1 MPIQLPAREH
11 ISHPL
16 TSHVL
21 SRLNLSPGFNYP
33 SIINSRIFVSKFQ
46 DSPSPFS
53 ASEVSAVGLIGKVF
67 LKIIE
72 SYLQDYSPSS
82 LSDLDKILVSR
93 LSSTGC
99 DEIVT
104 SFLDS
109 FPTSSVY
116 LDQSAA
122 SDYLLAPSKN
132 ASKRHSLYKSI
143 LLTFLADANPAIREN
158 DGVFTSPEFRTAP
171 LYMPF
176 LSVIEDSFSS
186 QSGHTIGDAS
196 LLDLLRAPS
205 TAHPNSI
212 HDQLDYI
219 RQNWSTL
226 LGEDILND
234 LLRALDRIN
243 EEHKPSW
250 IGPDKTGS
258 QFNFTLASYI
268 TDSDTVHFSKDLDW
282 MPNVILLAKNTFVW
296 LDQLSKKYHSEIH
309 RLDQIPDQELE
320 TLSQWGITGLW
331 LIGIWQ
337 RSPASQKIKQM
348 CGNPDA
354 VPSAY
359 SIFDYAIADTL
370 GGESAF
376 NNLSSRAQSFNI
388 RLAADMVPNH
398 MGISSKWVIEHP
410 ERFLGLDQ
418 PPFPSYSFNGP
429 DLSDDAQ
436 VGIFLEDH
444 YFDKSDASIV
454 FKRVDNL
461 DGSSMYIYHG
471 NDGTSLPWNDTAQL
485 DFLQQEVREAVIQTV
500 LHVARNFP
508 IIRFDAAM
516 TLAKKHFQR
525 LWFPEPGT
533 GGAIPTRTDFGLTK
547 SQFDQIMTDEF
558 WREVVDRVAS
568 EAPGTLLLAEAFWM
582 MEGYF
587 VRTLGMHRVY
597 NSAFMHM
604 FRNEDN
610 ADYRNLIKKT
620 LEFDPEILKRYV
632 NFMSNPDEDTAI
644 SQFGSDGKY
653 FGVCIMMATL
663 PGLPMF
669 GHGQIEG
676 YSEKYGMEYQ
686 RAYYN
691 EQPNQNLIDRHR
703 HEVFPL
709 LYKRYLFAE
718 AENFVLYDFVLD
730 NGTVNQDVFAH
741 SNQARGESALILY
754 HNKWSSTHGVISRS
768 TEINGESRSL
778 SESLGLL
785 NSDASFILFREHI
798 SGLEYI
804 RSSADFR
811 KNGLRIDLGAYQYQV
826 FIDFKEV
833 AEPSGDFSLL
843 NSSLQGNGSPDLQ
856 EKLLETRLS
865 PLLKALDE
873 LVSICISGY
882 LPTISSSVAQNN
894 ERSGEDPLDLEDR
907 FSQSLSSFASILAR
921 LHPEASDFP
930 TDYQELISSKLT
942 ALNNCYE
949 YKVIKNNEGNHVL
962 YTLLFWVIFS
972 ELIELI
978 PRSLLLDIFRLSST
992 QPYTNFVFAPSEH
1005 TSFISNSKIIT
1016 SLSSRLTNI
1025 ALSPSDITS
1034 IWFSNQD
1041 ILAFLEI
1048 HDHEGITWFNQE
1060 SFEFLLDL
1068 TLGILYINSQ
1078 ANSDPSTH
1086 GKQGLAL
1093 EILEL
1098 KNFIVLSLK
1107 LSACNLDLFN
1117 TEISKYPGSAL
1128 E

>member
-1 MPIQLPAREH
+1 MSIQLPTREH

-16 TSHVL
+16 TLYVL
-21 SRLNLSPGFNYP
+21 SQLNLPPDFDYP
-33 SIINSRIFVSKFQ
+33 LIYNSRIFVSKFQ
-46 DSPSPFS
+46 DPPSPFS
-53 ASEVSAVGLIGKVF
+53 ASEISAVGLIGKVF

-72 SYLQDYSPSS
+72 SYLQDYPHPP
-82 LSDLDKILVSR
+82 LYYLDEILVSR
-93 LSSTGC
+93 LSLSGS
-99 DEIVT
+99 DEIIT
-104 SFLDS
+104 SFLDYY
-109 FPTSSVY
+109 PTSSVY
-116 LDQSAA
+116 RDQSPTA
-122 SDYLLAPSKN
+122 DYLLAPSKN
-132 ASKRHSLYKSI
+132 SSKRHSLYKSI
-143 LLTFLADANPAIREN
+143 LLTFLADANPAIRGS
-158 DGVFTSPEFRTAP
+158 DGIFTSPEFRAAP
-171 LYMPF
+171 LYKPF
-176 LSVIEDSFSS
+176 LSVFEDFFSN
-186 QSGHTIGDAS
+186 QPEHTVGGAS

-226 LGEDILND
+226 LGEDLLND

-243 EEHKPSW
+243 EELKPSW
-250 IGPDKTGS
+250 EGPDKSGS
-258 QFNFTLASYI
+258 QFSFILSSCK
-268 TDSDTVHFSKDLDW
+268 TDSDTIHFSKDLDW

-296 LDQLSKKYHSEIH
+296 MDQLSKKYHREIH
-309 RLDQIPDQELE
+309 RLDQIPDQELNV
-320 TLSQWGITGLW
+320 LSDWGITGLW

-337 RSPASQKIKQM
+337 RSTASQKIKQM

-359 SIFDYAIADTL
+359 SIFDYTIADTL
-370 GGESAF
+370 GGEAAF

-410 ERFLGLDQ
+410 ERFLSLDQ
-418 PPFPSYSFNGP
+418 PPFPSYSFGGP
-429 DLSDDAQ
+429 DLSNDTQ

-444 YFDKSDASIV
+444 YFDKTDASIV

-461 DGSSMYIYHG
+461 NDSTMYIYHG

-485 DFLQQEVREAVIQTV
+485 DFLQQEVREAVIQTI

-533 GGAIPTRTDFGLTK
+533 GGAIPTRTDFGMTK

-558 WREVVDRVAS
+558 WREVVDRVAN
-568 EAPGTLLLAEAFWM
+568 EAPDTLLLAEAFWM

-604 FRNEDN
+604 LRNEDN
-610 ADYRNLIKKT
+610 AGYRDLIKKT

-632 NFMSNPDEDTAI
+632 NFMNNPDEDTAI

-676 YSEKYGMEYQ
+676 FSEKYGMEYQ

-703 HEVFPL
+703 REVFPL
-709 LYKRYLFAE
+709 LHKRYLFAE
-718 AENFVLYDFVLD
+718 AENFVMYDFVLD

-741 SNQARGESALILY
+741 SNQAHGESALILY
-754 HNKWSSTHGVISRS
+754 HNKWASTHGVISRS

-778 SESLGLL
+778 SDSLGLL
-785 NSDASFILFREHI
+785 SSDSSFVLFREHI

-804 RSSADFR
+804 RSAADFR

-826 FIDFKEV
+826 FLDFKEV
-833 AEPSGDFSLL
+833 TDPDGDFSLL
-843 NSSLQGNGSPDLQ
+843 NSSLQGNGSPNLQ
-856 EKLLETRLS
+856 EKLLESRLS
-865 PLLKALDE
+865 PLFNALDE
-873 LVSICISGY
+873 LVSICISEY
-882 LPTISSSVAQNN
+882 LPSISSSITQNEELS
-894 ERSGEDPLDLEDR
+894 ERDPLDFGDR
-907 FSQSLSSFASILAR
+907 FSQILSSFASVLAR
-921 LHPEASDFP
+921 LHPETCDFP
-930 TDYQELISSKLT
+930 TDYQELVSSKLA
-942 ALNNCYE
+942 ALNNCYKF
-949 YKVIKNNEGNHVL
+949 KVIENNVGNQVL
-962 YTLLFWVIFS
+962 RTLLFWVIFS
-972 ELIELI
+972 ELTEII
-978 PRSLLLDIFRLSST
+978 PRSLLLDIFRLSSI
-992 QPYTNFVFAPSEH
+992 QPYTNLNFVPSEH
-1005 TSFISNSKIIT
+1005 TAFMSNAKILT
-1016 SLSSRLTNI
+1016 SLSSHLSSI
-1025 ALSPSDITS
+1025 ALSPSDLSS

-1041 ILAFLEI
+1041 IRTFLEI
-1048 HDHEGITWFNQE
+1048 HEHDGITWFNQE

-1068 TLGILYINSQ
+1068 TLGIFYINSQ
-1078 ANSDPSTH
+1078 LKSCQSAHN
-1086 GKQGLAL
+1086 KQSLAL

-1098 KNFIVLSLK
+1098 KKFMYLSLK

-1117 TEISKYPGSAL
+1117 IEISKYPGSAL

>member
-16 TSHVL
+16 TLHVL
-21 SRLNLSPGFNYP
+21 SRLNLSPDFNYP
-33 SIINSRIFVSKFQ
+33 LIKNSRIFVSKFQ
-46 DSPSPFS
+46 DPPSLFS

-67 LKIIE
+67 LRIIE
-72 SYLQDYSPSS
+72 SFLQDYSPSS
-82 LSDLDKILVSR
+82 FYDLDKILFSR
-93 LSSTGC
+93 LSSSGC
-99 DEIVT
+99 NEIIT
-104 SFLDS
+104 SFLDF

-116 LDQSAA
+116 LYQSSAA
-122 SDYLLAPSKN
+122 DYLLAPSKN
-132 ASKRHSLYKSI
+132 VSKRHSLYKSI
-143 LLTFLADANPAIREN
+143 LLTFLADSNPAVREN
-158 DGVFTSPEFRTAP
+158 DGVFTSPEYREAP
-171 LYMPF
+171 LYKPF
-176 LSVIEDSFSS
+176 LSAFEDSFSS
-186 QSGHTIGDAS
+186 QSEHTIGGAS
-196 LLDLLRAPS
+196 LLALLRAPS
-205 TAHPNSI
+205 TAHPSSI
-212 HDQLDYI
+212 YAQLEYI
-219 RQNWSTL
+219 RQNWGSL
-226 LGEDILND
+226 LGEDLLND

-243 EEHKPSW
+243 EESKPSW
-250 IGPDKTGS
+250 VVPDKSGNLFS
-258 QFNFTLASYI
+258 FSLASYK

-296 LDQLSKKYHSEIH
+296 MDQLSKKYHREIH
-309 RLDQIPDQELE
+309 HLDQIPDQELKF
-320 TLSQWGITGLW
+320 LSDWGITGLW

-337 RSPASQKIKQM
+337 RNTASQKIKQI

-359 SIFDYAIADTL
+359 SIFDYAIADAL

-376 NNLSSRAQSFNI
+376 NNLSSRARSFNI

-410 ERFLGLDQ
+410 DRFLSLDQ

-444 YFDKSDASIV
+444 YFDKTDASIV

-461 DGSSMYIYHG
+461 NGSAMYIYHG

-500 LHVARNFP
+500 LHVAQNFP

-558 WREVVDRVAS
+558 WREVVDRVAN

-610 ADYRNLIKKT
+610 AGYRDLIKMT

-676 YSEKYGMEYQ
+676 FSEKYGMEYQ

-709 LYKRYLFAE
+709 LHKRYLFAE
-718 AENFVLYDFVLD
+718 AENFVMYDFVLD

-754 HNKWSSTHGVISRS
+754 HNKWASTHGVISLS

-778 SESLGLL
+778 SDSLGLL

-804 RSSADFR
+804 RSAADFR

-826 FIDFKEV
+826 FLDFKEV
-833 AEPSGDFSLL
+833 SDPNGDFSLL
-843 NSSLQGNGSPDLQ
+843 NSSLQRNGSSNLQ
-856 EKLLETRLS
+856 EKLLEIRLS
-865 PLLKALDE
+865 PLLKALDK
-873 LVSICISGY
+873 LCSICISGY
-882 LPTISSSVAQNN
+882 LPNISASVTQNN
-894 ERSGEDPLDLEDR
+894 ERSDEDPLDLRDR
-907 FSQSLSSFASILAR
+907 FAQSLSSFASILAR
-921 LHPEASDFP
+921 LLPETIDLPAN
-930 TDYQELISSKLT
+930 YQKLISSKLA
-942 ALNNCYE
+942 ALNNCYK
-949 YKVIKNNEGNHVL
+949 YKVVENNEGDHVL
-962 YTLLFWVIFS
+962 HTLLFWVILS
-972 ELIELI
+972 ELI
-978 PRSLLLDIFRLSST
+978 PRSLFLDIFRLSST
-992 QPYTNFVFAPSEH
+992 QPYTNSIFAPSDH
-1005 TSFISNSKIIT
+1005 TAFISNAKIIT
-1016 SLSSRLTNI
+1016 SLSSHLTII
-1025 ALSPSDITS
+1025 ALSPSDIS
-1034 IWFSNQD
+1034 SLWFSNQY
-1041 ILAFLEI
+1041 IRAFLEI
-1048 HDHEGITWFNQE
+1048 HEHDGITWFNQE
-1060 SFEFLLDL
+1060 SFGFLLDL
-1068 TLGILYINSQ
+1068 TLGILYINIQ
-1078 ANSDPSTH
+1078 TKSDQSTRS
-1086 GKQGLAL
+1086 KQSLAL
-1093 EILEL
+1093 EIREL
-1098 KNFIVLSLK
+1098 KKFMVLSLK